1 MQKLHTE
8 IEAIRNQIY
17 LLQKERSR
25 MKIPAIAPV
34 NDSPEA
40 ISDAYRTQARETAVI
55 SAEIKG
61 IDDAIAA
68 LQKQLNQK
76 QQQLQQQ
83 KADGRNPILQ
93 ELEASQAQA
102 KLHAQRINELAAE
115 LAEEVKALKASADD
129 MSPSYWQVYLKPFIT
144 GFKSISVPFVRSD
157 GTVWTIV
164 NRRV

>member
-1 MQKLHTE
+1 MQTLHTE

-17 LLQKERSR
+17 RLQKERSR

-40 ISDAYRTQARETAVI
+40 ISDAYRTQARETAGI

-93 ELEASQAQA
+93 ELESSQAQA

-115 LAEEVKALKASADD
+115 LAEEVKALKAIADEI
-129 MSPSYWQVYLKPFIT
+129 SPSYWQVYLKPFIT
-144 GFKSISVPFVRSD
+144 GFHSISVPFVRSD
-157 GTVWTIV
+157 GQVWTIV

>member
-40 ISDAYRTQARETAVI
+40 ISDAYRTQAIETAVI

-115 LAEEVKALKASADD
+115 LAEEVKALKAIADD